1 VQILAHSG
9 LLHGAEEITF
19 FRNSMSDAEWWK
31 ILRLKDIESLTMLA
45 DVNKAHEL
53 IERKASFLDY

>member
-1 VQILAHSG
+1 
-9 LLHGAEEITF
+9 
-19 FRNSMSDAEWWK
+19 MSDAEWWK